1 MSGKRIKLDFIN
13 NYEPF
18 SKASFIMKENNNI
31 QVPLSSIGSG
41 YEMIFSLLYSY
52 YLAKQNDKN
61 IIIIIDEPELHLH
74 PDVQKKFVEFLLKIS
89 TDSQISLSSHSPN
102 LVKLLTDDSK
112 LKIMHFARFDMA
124 ILEKS
129 FNIEINNVYCTKI
142 ASKIARTYT
151 DTHGLKVL
159 IREVF
164 GIDVSKRE
172 QCSYWGGKINE
183 EQLKYAANDVLYLH
197 GIKKYLDNIL
207 IREGRM
213 EYAQ

>member
-1 MSGKRIKLDFIN
+1 MTTYNLYN
-13 NYEPF
+13 NDLPDNLVLGNEI
-18 SKASFIMKENNNI
+18 AIDTEALGLNNFRDRLCLVQLTDGNGD
-31 QVPLSSIGSG
+31 VHMVHFDS
-41 YEMIFSLLYSY
+41 
-52 YLAKQNDKN
+52 NDYA
-61 IIIIIDEPELHLH
+61 
-74 PDVQKKFVEFLLKIS
+74 
-89 TDSQISLSSHSPN
+89 HSPN

-172 QCSYWGGKINE
+172 QCSYWGGNINE

-213 EYAQ
+213 EYAQECFKFLKTRVKLDLNGWLDIDIFAHQ

>member
-1 MSGKRIKLDFIN
+1 MTTYNLYNGDLPDNLVLGNEIAIDTEALGLN
-13 NYEPF
+13 NF
-18 SKASFIMKENNNI
+18 RDRLCLVQLTDGNGDVHMVHFDS
-31 QVPLSSIGSG
+31 
-41 YEMIFSLLYSY
+41 
-52 YLAKQNDKN
+52 NDY
-61 IIIIIDEPELHLH
+61 
-74 PDVQKKFVEFLLKIS
+74 
-89 TDSQISLSSHSPN
+89 THSPN

-172 QCSYWGGKINE
+172 QCSYWGGNINE

-207 IREGRM
+207 IKEGRM
-213 EYAQ
+213 EYAQECFKFLKTRVKLDLNGWLDIDIFAHQ